1 MKKSMYK
8 TKEEMPL
15 FLTVMDVANLLGIS
29 RASAYELVRQENF
42 PKLKIVQ
49 GRTIIPRDRLLEW
62 LDEQTR
68 YDRIQPAKYRV
79 ENKQEKEYALRKQR
93 YSVHNSWQRQLFQGI
108 QRFLTPQ
115 KSVGCR
121 KGYCVN
127 LCVAESEKSSFIR
140 KNSGLCY
147 ALRKYFKEKHLKNLS
162 KKLFWLIENFQQKTL
177 DIFSNVWYVVVA
189 KNKNEGG
196 K

>member
-29 RASAYELVRQENF
+29 RASAYELVRQESF

-68 YDRIQPAKYRV
+68 YD
-79 ENKQEKEYALRKQR
+79 EL
-93 YSVHNSWQRQLFQGI
+93 
-108 QRFLTPQ
+108 
-115 KSVGCR
+115 
-121 KGYCVN
+121 
-127 LCVAESEKSSFIR
+127 
-140 KNSGLCY
+140 
-147 ALRKYFKEKHLKNLS
+147 
-162 KKLFWLIENFQQKTL
+162 
-177 DIFSNVWYVVVA
+177 
-189 KNKNEGG
+189 
-196 K
+196 

>member
-15 FLTVMDVANLLGIS
+15 FLTVMAVANLLGIS

-68 YDRIQPAKYRV
+68 YDEV
-79 ENKQEKEYALRKQR
+79 
-93 YSVHNSWQRQLFQGI
+93 
-108 QRFLTPQ
+108 
-115 KSVGCR
+115 
-121 KGYCVN
+121 
-127 LCVAESEKSSFIR
+127 
-140 KNSGLCY
+140 
-147 ALRKYFKEKHLKNLS
+147 
-162 KKLFWLIENFQQKTL
+162 
-177 DIFSNVWYVVVA
+177 
-189 KNKNEGG
+189 
-196 K
+196 

>member
-1 MKKSMYK
+1 MKRSIYK

-68 YDRIQPAKYRV
+68 YDELP
-79 ENKQEKEYALRKQR
+79 
-93 YSVHNSWQRQLFQGI
+93 
-108 QRFLTPQ
+108 
-115 KSVGCR
+115 
-121 KGYCVN
+121 
-127 LCVAESEKSSFIR
+127 
-140 KNSGLCY
+140 
-147 ALRKYFKEKHLKNLS
+147 
-162 KKLFWLIENFQQKTL
+162 
-177 DIFSNVWYVVVA
+177 
-189 KNKNEGG
+189 
-196 K
+196 

>member
-68 YDRIQPAKYRV
+68 CD
-79 ENKQEKEYALRKQR
+79 EL
-93 YSVHNSWQRQLFQGI
+93 
-108 QRFLTPQ
+108 
-115 KSVGCR
+115 
-121 KGYCVN
+121 
-127 LCVAESEKSSFIR
+127 
-140 KNSGLCY
+140 
-147 ALRKYFKEKHLKNLS
+147 
-162 KKLFWLIENFQQKTL
+162 
-177 DIFSNVWYVVVA
+177 
-189 KNKNEGG
+189 
-196 K
+196 